1 MQRRSFLAAIAAL
14 PTFRFFKKVEPTPKW
29 KKDPIDVLFVGEYPN
44 GRWIKDPFIEINLN
58 NGPVTIHGITFSV
71 SDLMPVRLTYGVDK
85 LESVPPTES
94 SIKKLREILKSNGG
108 DLRHDGNV
116 EIIWGPYT
124 YPTWVKVYREEGD
137 TAFLLPLSSGEFL
150 RSDFINGCTKDNP
163 GHAWRF
169 YHIVCGKYNNFW
181 SIGV

>member
-1 MQRRSFLAAIAAL
+1 MKRRSFLAGLTVLPFFGIAQKTPARDL
-14 PTFRFFKKVEPTPKW
+14 AKFTNYPVNLTEPIT
-29 KKDPIDVLFVGEYPN
+29 L
-44 GRWIKDPFIEINLN
+44 DPFIEINLD

-71 SDLMPVRLTYGVDK
+71 SDFMPVRLTYGVDK

-108 DLRHDGNV
+108 DLRHDGNI
-116 EIIWGPYT
+116 EIVWGPDT
-124 YPTWVKVYREEGD
+124 YPTWVKVYREESD
-137 TAFLLPLSSGEFL
+137 TAFLLPLSSGEF
-150 RSDFINGCTKDNP
+150 SKSEFINDCTKNYTD
-163 GHAWRF
+163 HAWRF